1 MISNDRKEE
10 LEKIYHEFLI
20 NDKLEEMKD
29 IRIHR
34 GSSCFIHS
42 FRVAKL
48 AIKRALRHKK
58 ELDLDAILIASILHD
73 YYLYD
78 WRKNRVLLKGHGA
91 RHPGVANE
99 NAIRDFNIND
109 LESEIILSHMW
120 PINFKTFPN
129 TTEAR
134 MVSLADKHIAFLE
147 MFTTKRFKEKRMDK
161 YNEFIKTLF

>member
-58 ELDLDAILIASILHD
+58 ELNLDAILIASILHD

-78 WRKNRVLLKGHGA
+78 CVG
-91 RHPGVANE
+91 
-99 NAIRDFNIND
+99 
-109 LESEIILSHMW
+109 
-120 PINFKTFPN
+120 
-129 TTEAR
+129 
-134 MVSLADKHIAFLE
+134 
-147 MFTTKRFKEKRMDK
+147 
-161 YNEFIKTLF
+161 